1 MISVVRMPSVV
12 NNKRCSSRW
21 LDDESRRVYDI
32 VFRSDGSAR
41 FSFCD
46 REELR
51 TPTPTQWTRA
61 HGSAVLCHEPFLKPV
76 TGTGRGNRERSVKTW
91 SRVGRVAG
99 RYLGSW

>member
-32 VFRSDGSAR
+32 VFSSDSSAR

-51 TPTPTQWTRA
+51 TPPPPSGPVLTVLPE
-61 HGSAVLCHEPFLKPV
+61 LCHEPFLKPV

-99 RYLGSW
+99 HNLGSW

>member
-32 VFRSDGSAR
+32 VFRSDSSAR

-61 HGSAVLCHEPFLKPV
+61 HGSAGVMSRALSETSYWHGKGKP
-76 TGTGRGNRERSVKTW
+76 
-91 SRVGRVAG
+91 
-99 RYLGSW
+99 